1 MTINDPNRYA
11 FPVNEYDKDNIS
23 KRIKLWNGD
32 SSNVSTIDSV
42 FYKDG
47 LIEMVI
53 SPKDSS
59 REDYVVYFNDEI
71 TPAST
76 YDIIMNH
83 IIKGAENN
91 IIVAD

>member
-1 MTINDPNRYA
+1 
-11 FPVNEYDKDNIS
+11 
-23 KRIKLWNGD
+23 
-32 SSNVSTIDSV
+32 
-42 FYKDG
+42 
-47 LIEMVI
+47 MVI